1 MGDKINLDI
10 DIAILED
17 IKKILDGTFVPEHAT
32 TWKQYYKSVISS
44 LIGVGQA
51 SDLDNRFCM
60 AVLLF
65 GDSDA
70 TKRVR
75 IARLNVLFRIYDD
88 VLRVR
93 GQFTGAERKLSEII
107 AQTVGKCKNEVLLDV
122 VADKLNKYL
131 QEERNKNFNSSAQS
145 RAYQNI
151 GGRSMRELNM
161 LNQESKES
169 KESTEVKFL
178 ATAYYKLN
186 GFAKSQ
192 MLSQAYA
199 EKQFSAA
206 VQDYIDNGKIS
217 KNSANLFS
225 TVIRGKIVEGNLLSL
240 SKTDFDKEIQKILN
254 NRQRAL
260 SGGLREQFRK
270 MLKSQGIEASGKEE
284 QLGYAGL
291 LLLLGEISGSPDY
304 RNIAEQLIQGA
315 GATDYRIA
323 SPINIVVASDGC
335 SHTTWGSIYRHLG
348 KLR

>member
-1 MGDKINLDI
+1 MGDKINLDV

-17 IKKILDGTFVPEHAT
+17 IKKILDGTFVPEHDT

-44 LIGVGQA
+44 LIGIGQA

-65 GDSDA
+65 GDSNA

-75 IARLNVLFRIYDD
+75 IARLNVLFRIYND

-131 QEERNKNFNSSAQS
+131 QEERNKNFNSSVQS
-145 RAYQNI
+145 TAYQNI
-151 GGRSMRELNM
+151 GGMSMRELNT
-161 LNQESKES
+161 LNQEGKES

-225 TVIRGKIVEGNLLSL
+225 TVIRGKIVKGNLLSL

-254 NRQRAL
+254 NRQRAV
-260 SGGLREQFRK
+260 SGELREQFRK

-304 RNIAEQLIQGA
+304 RNIAEQLIQGV

-335 SHTTWGSIYRHLG
+335 SHTAWGSIYKYLG
-348 KLR
+348 KIR

>member
-1 MGDKINLDI
+1 MGDKINLEV
-10 DIAILED
+10 DIAILKD
-17 IKKILDGTFVPEHAT
+17 IKEVLDGTFVPEHDT
-32 TWKQYYKSVISS
+32 TWKQYYKAVISS
-44 LIGVGQA
+44 VIGIGQA

-65 GDSDA
+65 GDSNA

-75 IARLNVLFRIYDD
+75 TARLNVIFRIYDD
-88 VLRVR
+88 VLRIR

-107 AQTVGKCKNEVLLDV
+107 AQTIGKCKNEELLDV
-122 VADKLNKYL
+122 VADKFNKYL
-131 QEERNKNFNSSAQS
+131 QEERNKNFNSSAQNT
-145 RAYQNI
+145 AYPNV
-151 GGRSMRELNM
+151 GGRHMRELNM
-161 LNQESKES
+161 PNQEDKES

-225 TVIRGKIVEGNLLSL
+225 TVIRGKIVEGDLLSL

-254 NRQRAL
+254 NRQRTL
-260 SGGLREQFRK
+260 NGGLREQFRK
-270 MLKSQGIEASGKEE
+270 MLKSQGIEVSGKEE

-291 LLLLGEISGSPDY
+291 LLLLGDLSGSPDY
-304 RNIAEQLIQGA
+304 RNAAEQLIQGA
-315 GATDYRIA
+315 GVKDYRVA

-335 SHTTWGSIYRHLG
+335 SHTTWGSVYRHIG
-348 KLR
+348 KIR